1 MTKLDDGTLTSEQLA
16 NVQKH
21 AGRLLKEASA
31 YGRFPTP
38 IVDLVAAAKL
48 TIVEDQFLDEGLLR
62 QFFRKAAVR
71 GVVTLKAALS
81 KILGLFEPHDRLVM
95 IDKGVPTAKK
105 PFVKLHEAGH
115 GFLPHQSG
123 LFALIHDCEKTLD
136 PDTTDLF
143 EREANVFAVEV
154 MFQGQAFAEEAHAE
168 EFGIKVPMRL
178 AKKFGASNY
187 SAFRRYVATNPGAC
201 CVVVLE
207 PAICQ
212 PDGTFEAGVRRIVA
226 SRTFNTIYNGAA
238 LFPSV
243 TSAHPV
249 AAVVPIGRRMTR
261 PREVVLV
268 DRNNEQRECLAEAFD
283 TKHQIFLLIRDIGPV
298 RRSVL
303 LKPGS
308 RDFKAALARLR

>member
-1 MTKLDDGTLTSEQLA
+1 VTKPDDGTLTPDQLA

-21 AGRLLKEASA
+21 ADRLLKEASA

-38 IVDLVAAAKL
+38 ITDLVTAAKL

-62 QFFRKAAVR
+62 GFFRKAVTR
-71 GVVTLKAALS
+71 GTATLKSALS
-81 KILGLFEPHDRLVM
+81 KILGLFEAHDRLVM
-95 IDKGVPTAKK
+95 IDKGVPAAKK
-105 PFVKLHEAGH
+105 PFVKLHETGH
-115 GFLPHQSG
+115 GFLPHQSN

-143 EREANVFAVEV
+143 EREANVFAAEV
-154 MFQGQAFAEEAHAE
+154 LFQGPAFAEEAHSE
-168 EFGIKVPMRL
+168 EFGIKVPMGL
-178 AKKFGASNY
+178 AKKFGGSNY
-187 SAFRRYVATNPGAC
+187 SAFRRYVATNPSAC

-207 PAICQ
+207 PAISRL
-212 PDGTFEAGVRRIVA
+212 DGTFEASVRRIVV

-243 TSAHPV
+243 TSAHPI

-261 PREVVLV
+261 QREVVLI
-268 DRNNEQRECLAEAFD
+268 DRNNEQRECIAEAFD

-298 RRSVL
+298 RKSVL

-308 RDFKAALARLR
+308 NDFKVVIERLR